1 MNLGWCL
8 LAPLL
13 ALGAC
18 SLLHD
23 ELPNDPPTM
32 HLARMTCQSLGKA
45 SLDTLI
51 NSADAVCRVQRGVE
65 IRFEVRA
72 ADEDDDPLFYEWRAP
87 SGGSLRDSQ
96 AQETNSWF
104 APQTIVGSSEQF
116 VVQVLIT
123 DRNCNADAVPDLA
136 DRQRCTEDARVLVE
150 NFLVEV
156 VQREPVLEA
165 VTDATSAFSAPQIV
179 IDAFG
184 SDPDGDR
191 LEYHWEQVAGQDSLD
206 IWSEAIRDEGTGR
219 QVGSRAVVVA
229 FFPGSYKLRVSAS
242 DGAANVEREIALHVS
257 IEPPLPA
264 GGMVRLV
271 LPTTSQAYEMDAYE
285 YPNAK
290 GERPQSA
297 TFFQA
302 ARLCA
307 AEGKR
312 LCSPSEWRPA
322 CQAGQMRRFS
332 STDDLAAYS
341 SHDHFGVRFCNVP
354 GSVFSQFSGDPAAQ
368 LAPSGSFPNCGGA
381 TGVFDLT
388 GNIDE
393 WLAAIDDAGD
403 LAVYVASSSVS
414 ASGACDG
421 VTLLGTLSTGGQD
434 PYDIEVLADII
445 ADSPLQNYEKP
456 LLGFRCCR

>member
-1 MNLGWCL
+1 MNLGWRL

-23 ELPNDPPTM
+23 ELPNDPPTV
-32 HLARMTCQSLGKA
+32 HLARMTCQSPDKA
-45 SLDTLI
+45 SIDTLI
-51 NSADAVCRVQRGVE
+51 NSADAVCRVQRGGE

-87 SGGSLRDSQ
+87 SGGSFRDPQ

-104 APQTIVGSSEQF
+104 APQTIAGSSEQF

-123 DRNCNADAVPDLA
+123 DRNCDAVLDLA
-136 DRQRCTEDARVLVE
+136 DRQRCAEDARVLVE

-184 SDPDGDR
+184 TDPDGDR
-191 LEYHWEQVAGQDSLD
+191 LEYHWEQVAGQDSLG
-206 IWSEAIRDEGTGR
+206 IWPEAIRDEGTGR
-219 QVGSRAVVVA
+219 QIGSRAVVVA

-242 DGAANVEREIALHVS
+242 DDAAKTEREITLHFP

-297 TFFQA
+297 SFFQA

-312 LCSPSEWRPA
+312 LCSPSEWRAA
-322 CQAGQMRRFS
+322 CQADQMRSFS
-332 STDDLAAYS
+332 STDDLAAYDS
-341 SHDHFGVRFCNVP
+341 RDHFGVRFCNVP
-354 GSVFSQFSGDPAAQ
+354 GSAFSQFSSDPAAQ
-368 LAPSGSFPNCGGA
+368 LAPSGSFPNCGGT

-393 WLAAIDDAGD
+393 WIAAIDEAGD
-403 LAVYVASSSVS
+403 LAVYVAGSSVY

-421 VTLLGTLSTGGQD
+421 ASLVSTLPIGDQD
-434 PYDIEVLADII
+434 PYDIAVLAEIL
-445 ADSPLQNYEKP
+445 ADSPLQNYEQP

>member
-1 MNLGWCL
+1 MNRGWRL

-23 ELPNDPPTM
+23 ELPNDPPTV
-32 HLARMTCQSLGKA
+32 HLARMTCQSPDTA
-45 SLDTLI
+45 SPDTLI
-51 NSADAVCRVQRGVE
+51 NSAAAVCRVQRGGE
-65 IRFEVRA
+65 IRFEIRA
-72 ADEDDDPLFYEWRAP
+72 ADEDDDPVFYEWRAP
-87 SGGSLRDSQ
+87 AGGSFRDSQ

-104 APQTIVGSSEQF
+104 APQTIAGSSEQF

-123 DRNCNADAVPDLA
+123 DRNCNANAVPDLA
-136 DRQRCTEDARVLVE
+136 DRQRCAEDARVLVE

-156 VQREPVLEA
+156 VQREPALE
-165 VTDATSAFSAPQIV
+165 VTADATSAFSAPQIF

-184 SDPDGDR
+184 TDLDGDR
-191 LEYHWEQVAGQDSLD
+191 LEYHWEQVAGDSLG
-206 IWSEAIRDEGTGR
+206 IWPEAIHDEETGR
-219 QVGSRAVVVA
+219 QIGSRAVVVA
-229 FFPGSYKLRVSAS
+229 FFPGSYELRVAAS
-242 DGAANVEREIALHVS
+242 DGAASTEREIVLHFP

-264 GGMVRLV
+264 SGMVRLTQ
-271 LPTTSQAYEMDAYE
+271 PTNNQAYEIDAYE
-285 YPNAK
+285 YPNTQ

-297 TFFQA
+297 KFFQA

-312 LCSPSEWRPA
+312 LCNPSEWRTA

-332 STDDLAAYS
+332 STDNLDDYS

-354 GSVFSQFSGDPAAQ
+354 GSVFSQFSTNPAAQ
-368 LAPSGSFPNCGGA
+368 LAPSGSFPNCGGE

-393 WLAAIDDAGD
+393 WIAAVDDAGD
-403 LAVYVASSSVS
+403 LAVYIAASSASE
-414 ASGACDG
+414 SGACDG
-421 VTLLGTLSTGGQD
+421 ATRLGILSIGGQD
-434 PYDIEVLADII
+434 PYDLEVLAEIV
-445 ADSPLQNYEKP
+445 ADWPLQDYEQP

>member
-1 MNLGWCL
+1 MNPGWCL

-23 ELPNDPPTM
+23 ELPNDPPTV
-32 HLARMTCQSLGKA
+32 HLARMTCQSPGKA
-45 SLDTLI
+45 SPDTLI
-51 NSADAVCRVQRGVE
+51 NSADAICRVPRGGE

-72 ADEDDDPLFYEWRAP
+72 ADEDDDPVFYEWRAP
-87 SGGSLRDSQ
+87 AGGSFRDSQ

-104 APQTIVGSSEQF
+104 APQTIAGSSEQF

-123 DRNCNADAVPDLA
+123 DRNCNDNAVPDLA
-136 DRQRCTEDARVLVE
+136 DRQRCAEDTRVLFE

-156 VQREPVLEA
+156 VQREPVLEVIA
-165 VTDATSAFSAPQIV
+165 DATSAFSAPQTF

-184 SDPDGDR
+184 TDPDGDR
-191 LEYHWEQVAGQDSLD
+191 LEYHWEVGQDSLS
-206 IWSEAIRDEGTGR
+206 IWSEAIRDEETGR
-219 QVGSRAVVVA
+219 QIGSRAVVVA
-229 FFPGSYKLRVSAS
+229 FFPGSHKLRVAAS
-242 DGAANVEREIALHVS
+242 DGAASTEREIALHFP

-264 GGMVRLV
+264 SGMVSLI
-271 LPTTSQAYEMDAYE
+271 LPTNNQAYEIDAYE

-297 TFFQA
+297 SFFQA

-312 LCSPSEWRPA
+312 LCSPSEWRAA
-322 CQAGQMRRFS
+322 CQAGQMRSFS
-332 STDDLAAYS
+332 STDDLAAYDS
-341 SHDHFGVRFCNVP
+341 RDHFGVRFCNVP
-354 GSVFSQFSGDPAAQ
+354 GSVFSQLSTNPAEQ

-388 GNIDE
+388 GNMDE
-393 WLAAIDDAGD
+393 WIAAVDDAGD
-403 LAVYVASSSVS
+403 LAVYVAASSVS
-414 ASGACDG
+414 SSGVCDG
-421 VTLLGTLSTGGQD
+421 ATLVGTLSSGGQD
-434 PYDIEVLADII
+434 PYDIEVLAEII
-445 ADSPLQNYEKP
+445 ADSPLQNYEQP

>member
-1 MNLGWCL
+1 MNPGWCL

-18 SLLHD
+18 SVLHD
-23 ELPNDPPTM
+23 ELPNDPPTV
-32 HLARMTCQSLGKA
+32 HLARMTCQSPGEA

-51 NSADAVCRVQRGVE
+51 NSADAICRVSRGGEV
-65 IRFEVRA
+65 RFEVRA
-72 ADEDDDPLFYEWRAP
+72 ADEDDDPVFYEWRSP
-87 SGGSLRDSQ
+87 SGGSFRDAQ

-104 APQTIVGSSEQF
+104 APQTIAGSSEQF

-123 DRNCNADAVPDLA
+123 DRNCNALIVPDIA
-136 DRQRCTEDARVLVE
+136 DRQRCAEDAQVLIE

-156 VQREPVLEA
+156 VQREPMLE
-165 VTDATSAFSAPQIV
+165 VTPDATSAFSAPQLV

-191 LEYHWEQVAGQDSLD
+191 LEYHWESVVGQDSLS
-206 IWSEAIRDEGTGR
+206 IWSEAIRDEETGR
-219 QVGSRAVVVA
+219 QIGSRAVVVA
-229 FFPGSYKLRVSAS
+229 FFPGSYTLRVSAS
-242 DGAANVEREIALHVS
+242 DGAANAEREISLHIP

-271 LPTTSQAYEMDAYE
+271 ISATGQAYEIDAYE

-290 GERPQSA
+290 GERPQS
-297 TFFQA
+297 TSFFQA
-302 ARLCA
+302 ASLCA
-307 AEGKR
+307 ADGKR
-312 LCSPSEWRPA
+312 LCSPSEWSTA
-322 CQAGQMRRFS
+322 CQAGQMRSFS
-332 STDDLAAYS
+332 STDDFTTYDNS
-341 SHDHFGVRFCNVP
+341 DHFGVRFCNVL
-354 GSVFSQFSGDPAAQ
+354 GSAFSQQLNNDP
-368 LAPSGSFPNCGGA
+368 APSGSFPNCGGT

-388 GNIDE
+388 GNMDE

-403 LAVYVASSSVS
+403 LAVYVSASSVF

-421 VTLLGTLSTGGQD
+421 ATLVTTLPIKGQD
-434 PYDIEVLADII
+434 PYDIESLAETFTDSVLE
-445 ADSPLQNYEKP
+445 NYGHP

>member
-1 MNLGWCL
+1 MNPSWRL
-8 LAPLL
+8 LVPLL

-23 ELPNDPPTM
+23 ELPNDPPTV
-32 HLARMTCQSLGKA
+32 HLARMTCQSPDKA
-45 SLDTLI
+45 SIDTLI
-51 NSADAVCRVQRGVE
+51 NSANAVCRVQRGGEV
-65 IRFEVRA
+65 RFEIRA
-72 ADEDDDPLFYEWRAP
+72 ADEDDDPVFYEWRAP
-87 SGGSLRDSQ
+87 SGGSFRDSR

-104 APQTIVGSSEQF
+104 APQTIAGSSEQF

-123 DRNCNADAVPDLA
+123 DRNCNDDAVPDLA
-136 DRQRCTEDARVLVE
+136 DRQRCVEDARVLVE

-156 VQREPVLEA
+156 VQREPVLE
-165 VTDATSAFSAPQIV
+165 VTADATSAFSAPQIV

-184 SDPDGDR
+184 SDPDGDQ
-191 LEYHWEQVAGQDSLD
+191 LEYHWEQVAGQDSLG
-206 IWSEAIRDEGTGR
+206 IWPEAIRDEETGR
-219 QVGSRAVVVA
+219 RIGSRAVVVA
-229 FFPGSYKLRVSAS
+229 FFPGNHKLRVSAS
-242 DGAANVEREIALHVS
+242 DGAANVEREIALHVP

-271 LPTTSQAYEMDAYE
+271 LPTTSQAYEIDAYE

-297 TFFQA
+297 SFFQA
-302 ARLCA
+302 ASLCA

-312 LCSPSEWRPA
+312 LCKPDEWHTA
-322 CQAGQMRRFS
+322 CQAGQMRSFS
-332 STDDLAAYS
+332 STDDLTAYGS
-341 SHDHFGVRFCNVP
+341 RDHFGVRFCNVP
-354 GSVFSQFSGDPAAQ
+354 GSVFSQFSGDPTTQ

-393 WLAAIDDAGD
+393 WIAGIDEAGD
-403 LAVYVASSSVS
+403 LAVYIAASSVS
-414 ASGACDG
+414 ESGACDG
-421 VTLLGTLSTGGQD
+421 ATRLGTLSIGGQD
-434 PYDIEVLADII
+434 PYDLEVLAEIV
-445 ADSPLQNYEKP
+445 ADWPLQDYEQP

>member
-18 SLLHD
+18 SLLHE
-23 ELPNDPPTM
+23 ELPNDPPTV
-32 HLARMTCQSLGKA
+32 HLARMTCQSPGTA

-51 NSADAVCRVQRGVE
+51 NSADAVCRVQRGGEV
-65 IRFEVRA
+65 RFEIRA
-72 ADEDDDPLFYEWRAP
+72 ADEDDDPVFYEWRAP
-87 SGGSLRDSQ
+87 SGGSFRDSQ

-104 APQTIVGSSEQF
+104 APQSVGSTEQF
-116 VVQVLIT
+116 IVQVLIT
-123 DRNCNADAVPDLA
+123 DRNCNANAVPDLA
-136 DRQRCTEDARVLVE
+136 DRQRCAEDARVLVE

-156 VQREPVLEA
+156 VQREPLLEA
-165 VTDATSAFSAPQIV
+165 VTDATSAFSAPQLV

-184 SDPDGDR
+184 SDPDGDQ
-191 LEYHWEQVAGQDSLD
+191 LEYHWEEVAGQDGLG
-206 IWSEAIRDEGTGR
+206 IWPEAIRDEETGR
-219 QVGSRAVVVA
+219 QIGSRAIVVA
-229 FFPGSYKLRVSAS
+229 FFPGDHKLRVAAS
-242 DGAANVEREIALHVS
+242 DGAATTEREIALHVS

-271 LPTTSQAYEMDAYE
+271 LPTGQEYEIDAYE

-297 TFFQA
+297 SFFQA

-312 LCSPSEWRPA
+312 LCSPDEWHAA
-322 CQAGQMRRFS
+322 CQAGQTRRFS
-332 STDDLAAYS
+332 SIDDLAAYDS
-341 SHDHFGVRFCNVP
+341 RDHFGVRFCNVP
-354 GSVFSQFSGDPAAQ
+354 GSAFAQFSTNPAEQ
-368 LAPSGSFPNCGGA
+368 LAPSGSFPNCGRT

-388 GNIDE
+388 GNMDE
-393 WLAAIDDAGD
+393 WVAAIDDAGD
-403 LAVYVASSSVS
+403 LVVYVAASSVYS
-414 ASGACDG
+414 SGACDG
-421 VTLLGTLSTGGQD
+421 ATLVSTLSSGGQD
-434 PYDIEVLADII
+434 PYDIEVLAEII
-445 ADSPLQNYEKP
+445 ADSPLQNYEQP

>member
-1 MNLGWCL
+1 MNLGWRL

-23 ELPNDPPTM
+23 ELPNDPPTI
-32 HLARMTCQSLGKA
+32 HLARMTCQSPDKA

-51 NSADAVCRVQRGVE
+51 NSADAVCRVQRGGE

-72 ADEDDDPLFYEWRAP
+72 ADEDDDPVFYEWRAP
-87 SGGSLRDSQ
+87 SGGSFRDSQ

-104 APQTIVGSSEQF
+104 APQTIAGSSAQF

-123 DRNCNADAVPDLA
+123 DRNCEAVPDLA
-136 DRQRCTEDARVLVE
+136 DRQRCAEDARVLVE

-156 VQREPVLEA
+156 VQREPMLE
-165 VTDATSAFSAPQIV
+165 VTADATSAFSTPQIF

-184 SDPDGDR
+184 TDPDSDR
-191 LEYHWEQVAGQDSLD
+191 LEYHWEQVAGQDSLS
-206 IWSEAIRDEGTGR
+206 IWPEAIRDEETGR
-219 QVGSRAVVVA
+219 QIGARAVVVA

-242 DGAANVEREIALHVS
+242 DGAANAEREIALHVP
-257 IEPPLPA
+257 IEPPLPD
-264 GGMVRLV
+264 GGMVHLV
-271 LPTTSQAYEMDAYE
+271 LPTTSQAYEIDAYE

-297 TFFQA
+297 SFFQA
-302 ARLCA
+302 ASLCA
-307 AEGKR
+307 AAGKR
-312 LCSPSEWRPA
+312 LCNPNEWRA
-322 CQAGQMRRFS
+322 TCQAGQMRSFS
-332 STDDLAAYS
+332 STDDLTAYDS
-341 SHDHFGVRFCNVP
+341 RDHFGLRFCNVP
-354 GSVFSQFSGDPAAQ
+354 GSVFSQFSGDPATQ

-393 WLAAIDDAGD
+393 WIAGIDDAGD
-403 LAVYVASSSVS
+403 LAVYIAASSVS
-414 ASGACDG
+414 ETGACDG
-421 VTLLGTLSTGGQD
+421 ATRLGILSMEGRD
-434 PYDIEVLADII
+434 PYDLEVLAEVV
-445 ADSPLQNYEKP
+445 ADWPLQNYEQP